1 MRIIALIKRI
11 LLQIVRDRRTLAL
24 LFIAPLLVLTLMN
37 LVFNG
42 ETVEPVLG
50 IENSRE
56 QTIDML
62 KDADINVKEY
72 KKVSDVENAIYKK
85 DLDGFLQVHDEDQTL
100 TLLNDDPAVSKSL
113 EMKVK

>member
-11 LLQIVRDRRTLAL
+11 LLQIVRDKRTLAL

-42 ETVEPVLG
+42 ETVQPVLG
-50 IENSRE
+50 IENSSE

-62 KDADINVKEY
+62 KDADITVKEY
-72 KKVSDVENAIYKK
+72 KKVSDVENTIHKN
-85 DLDGFLQVHDEDQTL
+85 DLDGFL
-100 TLLNDDPAVSKSL
+100 
-113 EMKVK
+113 